1 MSPLNTPAS
10 RIDSELRALGWLALA
25 IALAYAN
32 ALTGPFQFDDY
43 NVIVYRDGVHSWQAW
58 LDGLGHGIRPLLKA
72 SYTLDWTLGWGVLGF
87 HLSNLLI
94 HLGMSWLVLL
104 LSRHFIAQHAR
115 LRELASL
122 PLLVALLFALHPANT
137 EAVTYISG
145 RSAALMSLCY
155 LGGLLVYV
163 HGRCQNNRLFLNL
176 LTPLC
181 FALALLSKETA
192 VTFPFA
198 LLLWDICSGDGWR
211 DGFARQWSSWLL
223 LLVAALFFLFSDS
236 YQSQM
241 LHSANF
247 NDLGGNFST
256 QLAGAV
262 WLFKQWA
269 MPLWLNIDPDLP
281 VHRKVL
287 DAPLALLTVSLIL
300 AASWR
305 FRSSRPWITLAL
317 AWALLQWLPLYLLLP
332 RIDVANERQLYL
344 AAWPLCLAAVI
355 EFSLL
360 LKPAHAKYVITAL
373 LLVCALLTLQRN
385 QDYRSEIALW
395 EDTLQKSPDKARVHN
410 NLGHA
415 YLLAGRR
422 DEARTEFTAASRLN
436 PDYSRAHDN
445 LRRLD
450 AEMHKAGASP
460 RP

>member
-1 MSPLNTPAS
+1 MLPLNTPAR
-10 RIDSELRALGWLALA
+10 RIDSDLRALSWLALA
-25 IALAYAN
+25 VVLAYAN

-43 NVIVYRDGVHSWQAW
+43 NVIAHRSGVHSWTAW
-58 LDGLGHGIRPLLKA
+58 AAGLGHGIRALLKA
-72 SYTLDWTLGWGVLGF
+72 SYTLDWTLGWGVVGF
-87 HLSNLLI
+87 HLTNLLI
-94 HLGMSWLVLL
+94 HLSVSWLVFL
-104 LSRHFIAQHAR
+104 LSRHFIEQHAR
-115 LRELASL
+115 LRDLTSL
-122 PLLVALLFALHPANT
+122 PLLITLLFALHPANT

-145 RSAALMSLCY
+145 RSVSLMSLFY
-155 LGGLLVYV
+155 LGGLLAYV
-163 HGRCQNNRLFLNL
+163 HGRCQNNRLFLLL

-181 FALALLSKETA
+181 FALALLTKETA

-223 LLVAALFFLFSDS
+223 LLVASLFFLFSDS

-269 MPLWLNIDPDLP
+269 MPFWLNIDPHLP
-281 VHRKVL
+281 VYHKVL
-287 DAPLALLTVSLIL
+287 DAPLALFIVSLLL

-305 FRSSRPWITLAL
+305 FRSRRPWITLAL

-332 RIDVANERQLYL
+332 RLDVANERQLYL
-344 AAWPLCLAAVI
+344 AAWPLCMAVVI
-355 EFSLL
+355 EITLL
-360 LKPAHAKYVITAL
+360 LKPAQARYAITAL
-373 LLVCALLTLQRN
+373 LLVCALLTIQRN
-385 QDYRSEIALW
+385 QYYRSEIALW
-395 EDTLQKSPDKARVHN
+395 EDTVQKSPDKSRVHN

-415 YLLAGRR
+415 YLLAGR
-422 DEARTEFTAASRLN
+422 DAEARQEFEFALQLDPQQPEATS
-436 PDYSRAHDN
+436 N
-445 LRRLD
+445 LRKL
-450 AEMHKAGASP
+450 ENKKAGASP